1 MQTSAGTSDRVDAR
15 LVVLPDFASRCN
27 LAIAFD
33 LASAMPKLEDG
44 KGSWLDSWI
53 RPSCPRPCM
62 SRQCSLLDVLLHN
75 AQGETYAEDA
85 EIGKDMDEA
94 KWDNAQ

>member
-1 MQTSAGTSDRVDAR
+1 MVLRDRA
-15 LVVLPDFASRCN
+15 FCSS
-27 LAIAFD
+27 LAKACD
-33 LASAMPKLEDG
+33 LASTVLKLEDG

-53 RPSCPRPCM
+53 RPSSPRPWT
-62 SRQCSLLDVLLHN
+62 SRKCCLLEVLLHN

-94 KWDNAQ
+94 KGDNPQ